1 MLVQNLDGVY
11 EGQMPDWTEE
21 KFWKRPPFDHAA
33 TGDGQPDAIY
43 LQVGKA
49 LTSWERLE
57 EDIGS
62 LFTVL
67 THGGNTETYVL
78 TKHLFGITESSSNRL
93 GMVKAALVL
102 HFSQYWED
110 SRI

>member
-1 MLVQNLDGVY
+1 
-11 EGQMPDWTEE
+11 MPDWTKE
-21 KFWKRPPFDHAA
+21 KFWKRPTFDHAA
-33 TGDGQPDAIY
+33 TGDDQPDAVY

-67 THGGNTETYVL
+67 NLRRQCRKPCFDRTPIRQNRVVL
-78 TKHLFGITESSSNRL
+78 KSARDG
-93 GMVKAALVL
+93 
-102 HFSQYWED
+102 
-110 SRI
+110 